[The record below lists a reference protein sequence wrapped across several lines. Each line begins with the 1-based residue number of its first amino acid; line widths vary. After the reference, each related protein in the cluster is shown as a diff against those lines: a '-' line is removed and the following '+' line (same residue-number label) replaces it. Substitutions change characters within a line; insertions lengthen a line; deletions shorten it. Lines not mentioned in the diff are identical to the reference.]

1 MKNYDLAIIG
11 GGPIGLFA
19 TSFAQLHGFK
29 TITFEALEKLGG
41 QPKYLYPGKQIK
53 DIPAY
58 AKITGNNLIK
68 NLTNQIE
75 DKNVVSNYC
84 VQKIEL
90 KNDNT
95 FIIDDQYHV
104 KSIIL
109 ATGLGAFTPKP
120 LPLEIPATLKKN
132 IHYFIPDSQVFKN
145 KEIAILGGGDSA
157 LDWAM
162 ELSSSNKV
170 TLVHRRTAFRGF
182 ESNVNKLASS
192 NNVDFFT
199 PFLPS
204 KIQPTSSNKIELTL
218 KEVGSNNLISNEFD
232 ELLVA
237 YGFKSNNSQLR
248 KWGLKLSHG
257 LIDVDN
263 FMETNIKGIY
273 AVGDAI
279 TYSGRTPMIG
289 VGFGEVQ
296 IAISKIMD
304 TLFPEKNMTLHST
317 SI

>member
-1 MKNYDLAIIG
+1 MKKYDLAIIG

-29 TITFEALEKLGG
+29 TITFEALEKIGG
-41 QPKYLYPGKQIK
+41 QPKYLYPTKSIK

-58 AKITGNNLIK
+58 NQITGENLINNLSTQIK
-68 NLTNQIE
+68 N
-75 DKNVVSNYC
+75 KNVISNYC
-84 VQKIEL
+84 VQTI
-90 KNDNT
+90 D
-95 FIIDDQYHV
+95 IDDNNSFTIDNNYHV

-120 LPLEIPATLKKN
+120 LPLEVPQNLKKS
-132 IHYFIPDSQVFKN
+132 IHYFMPNSQVFKN
-145 KEIAILGGGDSA
+145 EKIAILGGGDSA
-157 LDWAM
+157 LDWAL
-162 ELSSSNKV
+162 ELSSNNKV
-170 TLVHRRTAFRGF
+170 ALVHRRTAFRGF
-182 ESNVNKLASS
+182 ESNVNKLAAS
-192 NNVDFFT
+192 NNVEFFT
-199 PFLPS
+199 PFLPYQI
-204 KIQPTSSNKIELTL
+204 KPTSSNKIALTL
-218 KEVGSNNLISNEFD
+218 KEVGKNNSITKEFD

-248 KWGLKLSHG
+248 KWGLKLSQG
-257 LIDVDN
+257 LINVDN
-263 FMETNIKGIY
+263 FMQTNIKGIY

-279 TYSGRTPMIG
+279 TYPGRTPMIG

-296 IAISKIMD
+296 IVINKIMN